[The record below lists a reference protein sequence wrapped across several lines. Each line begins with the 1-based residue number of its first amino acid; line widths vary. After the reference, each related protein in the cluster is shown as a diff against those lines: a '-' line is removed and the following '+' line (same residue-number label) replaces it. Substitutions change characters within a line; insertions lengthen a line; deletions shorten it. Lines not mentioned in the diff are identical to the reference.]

1 MSGCIFCKIVA
12 GKIPSTKVFEN
23 ERFLAFLTIEPKGPQ
38 HTLLIPKEHYRWFY
52 ELPEDIYD
60 ELFRTAKMLARELK
74 TKTSV
79 DYVKLLLDGKDVP
92 RVHVHLIPS
101 SL

>member
-1 MSGCIFCKIVA
+1 MENCIFCKIVA
-12 GKIPSTKVFEN
+12 GEIPSTKVFEN

-38 HTLLIPKEHYRWFY
+38 HTLLIPKEHHRWFY
-52 ELPEDIYD
+52 ELPEDLYD
-60 ELFRTAKMLARELK
+60 GLFRTAKTLALELK
-74 TKTSV
+74 TKTNA

-92 RVHVHLIPS
+92 HVHLHLTPS